1 MQKEDDGTTTFDGFK
16 TFLACVARL
25 QTRVEQSKLRLNF
38 GGYFA
43 TAAKSA
49 LDLAAKREQLSKEE
63 MLHVYKIIGQLME
76 TSSQLLYYVDTDGTT
91 RNNLVK
97 LLNNWVTS
105 PKMLAEGFV
114 ISRNVQGNE
123 TMIYQFPTFTNLY
136 Q

>member
-1 MQKEDDGTTTFDGFK
+1 MRPYPHCLKDEEEATTFDGFK

-25 QTRVEQSKLRLNF
+25 QTREKQAKLRLNY

-43 TAAKSA
+43 AAAKSA
-49 LDLAAKREQLSKEE
+49 LDLAGRREQLSREE
-63 MLHVYKIIGQLME
+63 MSHAYRVIGQLME
-76 TSSQLLYYVDTDGTT
+76 TSSQLLYFVDADGTT

-114 ISRNVQGNE
+114 ISRSVQGSE
-123 TMIYQFPTFTNLY
+123 II
-136 Q
+136 